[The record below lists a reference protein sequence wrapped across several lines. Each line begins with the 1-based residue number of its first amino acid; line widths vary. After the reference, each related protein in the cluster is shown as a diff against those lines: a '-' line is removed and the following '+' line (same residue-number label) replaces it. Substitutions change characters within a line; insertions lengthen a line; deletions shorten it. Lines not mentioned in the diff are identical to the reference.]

1 MKNRK
6 SDGRSKSFVTP
17 PSRRKI
23 ESLLVPIERIWCV
36 PELRKDP
43 IVGRWVIISTDRAK
57 RPTDFVRENMKIK
70 GGFCPFCYGNE
81 TKTPPEI
88 QAYRPNPNGG
98 PALQRDT
105 PGWTVR
111 VVPNKFP
118 ALGIEGNLS
127 RQAEGMFDKM
137 NGIGA
142 HEVIIETPDHTAS
155 LATLPPKRIEDVL
168 WTFRDRILDLK
179 KDRRFKYILI
189 FKNHGEAAGASLEH
203 AHSQLIALPILP
215 INVTQELEGSKQY
228 FLYKERC
235 VFCDIIRQET
245 ENGIRVVAENEDFL
259 TLAPYAPRFPFET
272 WILPK
277 QHESAFENSSSH
289 MFENLARALKNLLV
303 KADRVLDNPPYNLVI
318 HTSPA
323 QDPTNDHYHW
333 HIEFMPKLTKTAGFE
348 WGTGFYINPTP
359 PEEAAKFL
367 REASIEDPVPANVG

>member
-1 MKNRK
+1 M
-6 SDGRSKSFVTP
+6 
-17 PSRRKI
+17 
-23 ESLLVPIERIWCV
+23 

-81 TKTPPEI
+81 SKTPPEI

-98 PALQRDT
+98 PPAQRDT

-118 ALGIEGNLS
+118 ALGIEGNLN
-127 RQAEGMFDKM
+127 RQAEGMFDRM

-215 INVTQELEGSKQY
+215 INVVQELEGAKQY

-235 VFCDIIRQET
+235 VFCDIIRQEMDSGT
-245 ENGIRVVAENEDFL
+245 RVVAENENFL

-289 MFENLARALKNLLV
+289 MFENLARSLKDLLRQGRSRAGQSAV
-303 KADRVLDNPPYNLVI
+303 QPGDPYLAGARSDERSLSLAHRVHAQAHQDRRIRVGHRLLHQSHSARGSGKVSARGECGG
-318 HTSPA
+318 TC
-323 QDPTNDHYHW
+323 
-333 HIEFMPKLTKTAGFE
+333 
-348 WGTGFYINPTP
+348 TGFGQLDRN
-359 PEEAAKFL
+359 
-367 REASIEDPVPANVG
+367 